1 MKDREIINLTYCKNM
16 EKFFAHWTYIY
27 KKNIEN
33 NLFFYEEEEKK
44 LNEKLSFFSVYA
56 SFFIL
61 LFSNPIINYKECRVK
76 INSYSIFIVLYVLG
90 SFQNNW
96 NHEILQNFDFFPKI
110 VDSMFLKL
118 KKNVDKRVLVNLIG
132 SISNPLLYILS
143 IDIKSAQN
151 KILKI
156 NLEIG
161 ENEKFCSDFKENFM
175 IKFFRNSMKTCL
187 FLNFGKYLLLLFT
200 KKKFFFFSS
209 KTSFSKIFFFNFLLF
224 KANKSFHKKKMLFLI
239 GSRLIFCKIT
249 PKKQKYLLRNLI
261 FLKRKIL

>member
-1 MKDREIINLTYCKNM
+1 MKDKEIINLIYCKNM

-27 KKNIEN
+27 RKNIEN
-33 NLFFYEEEEKK
+33 NLFFYEEEEKN
-44 LNEKLSFFSVYA
+44 LNKKLSFFSVYA

-61 LFSNPIINYKECRVK
+61 LFSNPIINFKEFRAEMNCH
-76 INSYSIFIVLYVLG
+76 SIFIVLYVLG

-96 NHEILQNFDFFPKI
+96 NHEILQNLDFFPKF
-110 VDSMFLKL
+110 VDSIFLKL

-143 IDIKSAQN
+143 IDIKCAQN
-151 KILKI
+151 KILKV

-200 KKKFFFFSS
+200 KKKFFFSSS

-224 KANKSFHKKKMLFLI
+224 KANKSFHKKKILFLEK
-239 GSRLIFCKIT
+239 SRLIFCKIT